1 MPFIEC
7 GTCNSVVHVSPIN
20 EQQFHDRFVD
30 GEEPFLC
37 LDCSRKYVD
46 FRKWCKTTKGF
57 DWVET
62 NANLYGYAMEFADEY
77 EAWCKENNQK
87 PIWNE

>member
-7 GTCNSVVHVSPIN
+7 QTCKSVVHVSPVD
-20 EQQFHDRFVD
+20 EQQFNDRFVV

-46 FRKWCKTTKGF
+46 FRKWFKTKKGF

-62 NANLYGYAMEFADEY
+62 DANLYGYAAELADEY
-77 EAWCKENNQK
+77 EFWCKENNQE
-87 PIWNE
+87 PIWNG